1 MSDQMVVFGQ
11 DGSMKHCGSYV
22 QLADVSAVIER
33 PVSRSISRQIESD
46 FSGTASQHLN
56 TSKKSKEKVS
66 ITSASTGSTS
76 ESSTYSYYT
85 NSIGWRKGSIYVLFQ
100 AAHIITVSVP
110 QVWLMWWTTAGS
122 GRLAVF
128 LPIYLSFSFLQL
140 FNQGVAIW
148 SILVWIAASTAKR
161 LHWVLLR
168 TTIEARQAFFASTD
182 LGEIINRFSQDLTLV
197 EQALPQA
204 VMMTVGMF
212 FMLCGQ
218 LALISLGS
226 SYVAAT
232 LPCLFI
238 AVYFVQ
244 SFYIRTSRQL
254 RVLELEA
261 KGPVYSHFME
271 TLDGLTT
278 IRAFGWLEE
287 SKAIIV
293 SRIEEAQTP
302 YYLLLCIQRWLNL
315 VLDLIV
321 AALAVIVVALAVS
334 LRSSTSAGRLGI
346 SLNNVLGTSTILSYL
361 INAWTQLE
369 TSLGA
374 VVRIKHFESDVVP
387 EARPHEN
394 HVPPQSWPQ
403 YGQVDIESVSATYN
417 EGPSALKAITMRI
430 ESGQKIGIGGRT
442 GSGKSS
448 LVSALL
454 RLLDLQT
461 GSVIIDGVDISSVP
475 RSLIRDRIIAVPQ
488 EVFLLTGSVRLN
500 LDPDSLQED
509 KKLIEILKRVD
520 LWKVIE
526 SRGGLDCDISANP
539 LSQGQ
544 LQILSLARAL
554 LRKSKIVIL
563 DEATSNLDTET
574 DESIQHVI
582 REHFSRCTVIS
593 VAHRLSTILDADKI
607 GLFEEGRLVEF
618 DSPRN
623 LLSKG
628 SRLKEYYDTSRRN
641 QR

>member
-11 DGSMKHCGSYV
+11 DGSMKYCGSYV
-22 QLADVSAVIER
+22 QIADVSAVIER
-33 PVSRSISRQIESD
+33 PVSRSISRQVASD
-46 FSGTASQHLN
+46 FSETASQHLN

-76 ESSTYSYYT
+76 ESSTYSYYA
-85 NSIGWRKGSIYVLFQ
+85 NSVGWRKGSIYVLFQ

-122 GRLAVF
+122 GTLAVF

-140 FNQGVAIW
+140 INQGVAIS
-148 SILVWIAASTAKR
+148 SILVWIVASTARR

-168 TTIEARQAFFASTD
+168 TMIEARQAFFASTD

-197 EQALPQA
+197 EQGLPQA

-226 SYVAAT
+226 SYVAAS

-244 SFYIRTSRQL
+244 SFYLRTSRQL

-261 KGPVYSHFME
+261 KSPVYSHFME

-287 SKAIIV
+287 SKAITV

-321 AALAVIVVALAVS
+321 AALAVMVVALAVS

-346 SLNNVLGTSTILSYL
+346 SLNNVLGTSTIISYL

-374 VVRIKHFESDVVP
+374 VVRIKRFESDVVP
-387 EARPHEN
+387 EAHPHEN
-394 HVPPQSWPQ
+394 HVPLQSWPQ
-403 YGQVDIESVSATYN
+403 CGQVDIESVCATYN
-417 EGPSALKAITMRI
+417 EGPFALKAITMRI
-430 ESGQKIGIGGRT
+430 ESGQKIGIVGRT

-475 RSLIRDRIIAVPQ
+475 RLLIRDRIIAVPQ

-500 LDPDSLQED
+500 LDPDSL
-509 KKLIEILKRVD
+509 
-520 LWKVIE
+520 
-526 SRGGLDCDISANP
+526 
-539 LSQGQ
+539 
-544 LQILSLARAL
+544 
-554 LRKSKIVIL
+554 
-563 DEATSNLDTET
+563 
-574 DESIQHVI
+574 
-582 REHFSRCTVIS
+582 
-593 VAHRLSTILDADKI
+593 
-607 GLFEEGRLVEF
+607 
-618 DSPRN
+618 
-623 LLSKG
+623 
-628 SRLKEYYDTSRRN
+628 
-641 QR
+641 

>member
-22 QLADVSAVIER
+22 QIADVSAVIGR
-33 PVSRSISRQIESD
+33 PVSRSISQQVESD

-66 ITSASTGSTS
+66 ITSVSTGSTG
-76 ESSTYSYYT
+76 EFSTYSYYA
-85 NSIGWRKGSIYVLFQ
+85 NSVGWRKGSIYVLFQ

-128 LPIYLSFSFLQL
+128 LPIYFSFSFLQL

-148 SILVWIAASTAKR
+148 SILVWIAASTARR
-161 LHWVLLR
+161 LHWLLLR

-244 SFYIRTSRQL
+244 SFYLRTSRQL

-261 KGPVYSHFME
+261 KSPVYSHFME
-271 TLDGLTT
+271 TLDGLAT

-293 SRIEEAQTP
+293 SRIEKAQTP

-321 AALAVIVVALAVS
+321 AALAIIVVALAVS

-374 VVRIKHFESDVVP
+374 VVRIKRFESDVVP

-403 YGQVDIESVSATYN
+403 CGQVDIESVCATYN
-417 EGPSALKAITMRI
+417 EGPFALKAITMRI

-461 GSVIIDGVDISSVP
+461 GSIIIDGVDISSVP

-509 KKLIEILKRVD
+509 KKLIEILKKVD
-520 LWKVIE
+520 LWAVIE
-526 SRGGLDCDISANP
+526 SRGGLDCDINANP

-618 DSPRN
+618 DSPHN

-628 SRLKEYYDTSRRN
+628 SRLKKYYDTSRRN